1 MTAAG
6 GARSRGLFHA
16 HVGWMFVHDQ
26 RGKRSRY
33 APDLLEDPALRFI
46 DRTFLVWV
54 IAGLALPFGLG
65 YAIGGSLTAGLTG
78 LLWGGVVRMFVL
90 HHVTFSINSLC
101 HTFGRRRFATGDQ
114 SRNLAW
120 LALPS
125 MGEAWHNNHHAF
137 PTSYRHGLRAWEIDP
152 SALVI
157 RALEAMRLAWD
168 VTVISPRPPGAPL
181 RRRAGVVNRTLVSY
195 GGAIAAGGVLIGI
208 CIAQGDKFTAA
219 LGAAPLWVLG
229 IAVAL
234 QILALGVRTEA
245 WHVCVCAAGGTVPRR
260 RLYRAAGVGY
270 VVMAVNGHLAVAAR
284 IAALRRSAPRDSPR
298 VPALMAAEVPILA
311 LEAVLAAIFSFT
323 LVGPLDLPWW
333 LPLAAFAV
341 TASLTAGL
349 YALARRG
356 RAHAG
361 GLFERSRGPGQPR
374 RAPAGHPAG
383 PRGRRRADRPQL
395 ADAALHRHPRLPAGL
410 DRGADRDRH
419 ADATARRAERRRGR
433 DRAHP
438 RRPWRRRRRR
448 GGRAAHR
455 HGDRRCAVVR
465 RLGAGRPDLGIA
477 ARAGDHVL
485 G

>member
-1 MTAAG
+1 
-6 GARSRGLFHA
+6 
-16 HVGWMFVHDQ
+16 
-26 RGKRSRY
+26 
-33 APDLLEDPALRFI
+33 
-46 DRTFLVWV
+46 
-54 IAGLALPFGLG
+54 
-65 YAIGGSLTAGLTG
+65 
-78 LLWGGVVRMFVL
+78 MFVL

-101 HTFGRRRFATGDQ
+101 HTFGRRRFATDDE

-157 RALEAMRLAWD
+157 RALEATRLAWD
-168 VTVISPRPPGAPL
+168 VTVITRDRQERRYGGAG
-181 RRRAGVVNRTLVSY
+181 RVNRTLVSY

-208 CIAQGDKFTAA
+208 CVAQGDKFTAA
-219 LGAAPLWVLG
+219 LSAAPLWVLG

-298 VPALMAAEVPILA
+298 VPALISAEVPILA

-333 LPLAAFAV
+333 LPLVAFAV

-349 YALARRG
+349 YALARR
-356 RAHAG
+356 R
-361 GLFERSRGPGQPR
+361 RRRVSRGLAVLRSLDGRRRVILLVLVAVGAQIARNWLMLHSTGIPVSLLDSIAVLIAIVTLTQLPVGPSVGAAATVLILGGHGVAAVAAAGVLLTATGIAGALSFAGWALVDRIWGSR
-374 RAPAGHPAG
+374 RAPAI
-383 PRGRRRADRPQL
+383 
-395 ADAALHRHPRLPAGL
+395 
-410 DRGADRDRH
+410 
-419 ADATARRAERRRGR
+419 TS
-433 DRAHP
+433 
-438 RRPWRRRRRR
+438 
-448 GGRAAHR
+448 
-455 HGDRRCAVVR
+455 
-465 RLGAGRPDLGIA
+465 
-477 ARAGDHVL
+477 
-485 G
+485 